1 MIYYIIGGLLLCI
14 TTISC
19 LVLLYRAY
27 SYTLKRL
34 AISLAGIIVLHKTL
48 KLTLQRVEAQEKLIQ
63 EYDTWIGDRRD
74 DVNKMV
80 DTLNSIERKELFIAD
95 DEIGVIFND
104 IANVIKS
111 FEKEVIAD
119 SKSTTNTTPTDKSE

>member
-111 FEKEVIAD
+111 FEKEVIVD
-119 SKSTTNTTPTDKSE
+119 SKSPTDESE

>member
-34 AISLAGIIVLHKTL
+34 AILLAGIIVLHKTL

-111 FEKEVIAD
+111 FEKEVIVD
-119 SKSTTNTTPTDKSE
+119 SKSTTNITPTDKSE

>member
-34 AISLAGIIVLHKTL
+34 AILLAGIIVLHKTL

-111 FEKEVIAD
+111 FEKEVIVD
-119 SKSTTNTTPTDKSE
+119 SKSKTNIRPTDKSE

>member
-95 DEIGVIFND
+95 DEIGEIFND

-111 FEKEVIAD
+111 FEKEVIVD
-119 SKSTTNTTPTDKSE
+119 SKSTTNITPTDKSE

>member
-1 MIYYIIGGLLLCI
+1 MIYYTIGGLLLCI

>member
-80 DTLNSIERKELFIAD
+80 DQLNSIERKELFIAD

-111 FEKEVIAD
+111 FEKEVIVD
-119 SKSTTNTTPTDKSE
+119 SKSTTNITPTDKSE

>member
-27 SYTLKRL
+27 GYTLKRL

-111 FEKEVIAD
+111 FEKEVIVD
-119 SKSTTNTTPTDKSE
+119 SKSTTNITPTDKSE

>member
-48 KLTLQRVEAQEKLIQ
+48 KLTLQRVEVQEKLIQ

-111 FEKEVIAD
+111 FEKEVIVD
-119 SKSTTNTTPTDKSE
+119 SKSTTNITPTDKSE

>member
-1 MIYYIIGGLLLCI
+1 MIYYIIGGLLLFI

-111 FEKEVIAD
+111 FEKEVIVD
-119 SKSTTNTTPTDKSE
+119 SKSTTNITPTDKSE

>member
-1 MIYYIIGGLLLCI
+1 
-14 TTISC
+14 
-19 LVLLYRAY
+19 
-27 SYTLKRL
+27 L
-34 AISLAGIIVLHKTL
+34 AISLVGIIVLHKTL

>member
-111 FEKEVIAD
+111 FEKEVIVD
-119 SKSTTNTTPTDKSE
+119 SKSTTNITPTDKSE

>member
-19 LVLLYRAY
+19 LVLLYRTY

-111 FEKEVIAD
+111 FEKEVIVD
-119 SKSTTNTTPTDKSE
+119 SKSTTNITPTDKSE